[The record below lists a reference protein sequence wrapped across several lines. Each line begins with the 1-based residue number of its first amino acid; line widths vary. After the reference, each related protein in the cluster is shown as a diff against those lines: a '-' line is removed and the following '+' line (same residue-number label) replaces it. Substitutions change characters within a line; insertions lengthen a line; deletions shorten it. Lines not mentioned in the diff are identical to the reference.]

1 MIAKFWLNKYNHL
14 DCIIYWTVEKP
25 GTFPYFFGRTDDEC
39 IDRVKRAALS
49 PQRLSH
55 KNGNHM
61 WIQYRGIFFE
71 FGVGKSRDAHV
82 SSSPYGHG
90 ECASQIES
98 LPAGYSILS
107 VECLEKCAKN
117 YSKRF
122 GLSMTCTG
130 VSTLSLTW
138 CHVSYVYHRA
148 LNGALHNYRY
158 HWRNTVQD
166 PTTWNGYGF
175 VKNSTIKKEI
185 LKMKSFCSFSTIKR
199 KLKGKNNPK

>member
-1 MIAKFWLNKYNHL
+1 METTCGYN
-14 DCIIYWTVEKP
+14 TE
-25 GTFPYFFGRTDDEC
+25 E
-39 IDRVKRAALS
+39 
-49 PQRLSH
+49 
-55 KNGNHM
+55 
-61 WIQYRGIFFE
+61 
-71 FGVGKSRDAHV
+71 
-82 SSSPYGHG
+82 SSSN
-90 ECASQIES
+90 
-98 LPAGYSILS
+98 S
-107 VECLEKCAKN
+107 VSENHVMFTWAQLLTVMVNAQVRSSHFRLVTAFSAWNVWKSVPRITRNDSA
-117 YSKRF
+117 F
-122 GLSMTCTG
+122 SMTCTG

-199 KLKGKNNPK
+199 KLKGKTTPSKIWLINCKKLTLIFNICNILYRYRDPSNAPKSTLTNTYFHTVIWPARPSF

>member
-1 MIAKFWLNKYNHL
+1 MNSWKA
-14 DCIIYWTVEKP
+14 
-25 GTFPYFFGRTDDEC
+25 R
-39 IDRVKRAALS
+39 
-49 PQRLSH
+49 
-55 KNGNHM
+55 
-61 WIQYRGIFFE
+61 
-71 FGVGKSRDAHV
+71 HV
-82 SSSPYGHG
+82 SVFLRKNRRRVHWQSKKGGAFTSKVVSQEWKPHVDTIPRNLLRIRCRKITWWAQVLTVMVNAQVRSSHFRLVT
-90 ECASQIES
+90 AFS
-98 LPAGYSILS
+98 AWNVWKS
-107 VECLEKCAKN
+107 VPRITRNDSA
-117 YSKRF
+117 F
-122 GLSMTCTG
+122 SMTCTG